1 MRKGRDRRGRPGD
14 LITSRTVIFDALAT
28 HSIVEPGD
36 ILMVIAA
43 APYQA
48 LPDPTWVSDPGW
60 YQAPHIAAQ
69 CTRTG
74 ILVGFTDPWDYDI
87 FNRAEAHNKGE

>member
-1 MRKGRDRRGRPGD
+1 M
-14 LITSRTVIFDALAT
+14 
-28 HSIVEPGD
+28 EPGD
-36 ILMVIAA
+36 ILLVIAA
-43 APYQA
+43 APYQT
-48 LPDPTWVSDPGW
+48 LPDPAWVSEPGW

-74 ILVGFTDPWDYDI
+74 IMVGFTDPWDYDI

>member
-1 MRKGRDRRGRPGD
+1 M
-14 LITSRTVIFDALAT
+14 IFSAGGT
-28 HSIVEPGD
+28 YSIVEPGD
-36 ILMVIAA
+36 ILLVIAA
-43 APYQA
+43 APYQT
-48 LPDPTWVSDPGW
+48 LPDPAWVSEPGW

-87 FNRAEAHNKGE
+87 FNRAEAHTAEEK